1 MASLVIVKIEK
12 QVAAGLPS
20 YYLTKAHDT
29 IENLC
34 RLLYSRQVFIE
45 VCWGAHLKTDHFSL
59 SMPLTGALVKIV
71 IMNSSYL
78 DHGQQCISSKM
89 N

>member
-45 VCWGAHLKTDHFSL
+45 VC
-59 SMPLTGALVKIV
+59 
-71 IMNSSYL
+71 
-78 DHGQQCISSKM
+78 
-89 N
+89 